1 MTMLDLAE
9 ILTKTAEVCG
19 DREVVFCDEKDG
31 VLYPVDMLSLETN
44 NNLLVLESSA
54 FDEGLDELIEMVS
67 EF

>member
-1 MTMLDLAE
+1 MTMLELAE

-19 DREVVFCDEKDG
+19 DREVVFYDERDG
-31 VLYPVDMLSLETN
+31 VLYPVDMLSLETSS
-44 NNLLVLESSA
+44 NLLVLESSA